1 MKTIVIVVGVREDS
15 MNVLIPKIEKK
26 KIQSILLVE
35 LVMLPYQE
43 IECCW
48 LLKLLASVFQ
58 VCYAKILP
66 AGLLVWLLI
75 HSKINTSSA

>member
-1 MKTIVIVVGVREDS
+1 MYTRAGCYLALQMKTIVIVVGVREDS

-43 IECCW
+43 IECC
-48 LLKLLASVFQ
+48 
-58 VCYAKILP
+58 
-66 AGLLVWLLI
+66 
-75 HSKINTSSA
+75 